1 MKVMGDNDGDGDNW
15 DSVAEG
21 VEDGGPDSYNSHGSA
36 EEDGSRDDVAGR
48 VRMVT
53 LRILGME
60 ITRSVMVAMLMIMVV
75 KLMLITGVAMAI
87 VLM

>member
-1 MKVMGDNDGDGDNW
+1 MKVIGDNDGNGDNW

-21 VEDGGPDSYNSHGSA
+21 VEDGGSDSYNSHGSA
-36 EEDGSRDDVAGR
+36 EEDGSKDDVAGR
-48 VRMVT
+48 VGMVT
-53 LRILGME
+53 LRMVGME

-75 KLMLITGVAMAI
+75 KLMIITGVAMAI